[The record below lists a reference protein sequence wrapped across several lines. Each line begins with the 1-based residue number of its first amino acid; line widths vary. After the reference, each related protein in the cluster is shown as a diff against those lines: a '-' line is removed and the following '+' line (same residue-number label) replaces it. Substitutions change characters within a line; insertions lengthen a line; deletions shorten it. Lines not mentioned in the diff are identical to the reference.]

1 MSAGAPSR
9 RIGDVVKCENCQADR
24 QIVNIEKTSDG
35 KKITLVCRH
44 TFVDRVM
51 VVTENL
57 DITENVDSI
66 TEKNPVEGIRKA
78 VMENDYA
85 KIVILACSVFENYGK
100 EILAWYLNED
110 EKNQKNENNQTGA
123 NNNTLT

>member
-1 MSAGAPSR
+1 MSAGALSR

-66 TEKNPVEGIRKA
+66 TEKNTCGRYK
-78 VMENDYA
+78 
-85 KIVILACSVFENYGK
+85 KSSYG
-100 EILAWYLNED
+100 E
-110 EKNQKNENNQTGA
+110 
-123 NNNTLT
+123 

>member
-1 MSAGAPSR
+1 MLSHMLAGALSR

-51 VVTENL
+51 VVTEKWTSL
-57 DITENVDSI
+57 RML
-66 TEKNPVEGIRKA
+66 IR
-78 VMENDYA
+78 
-85 KIVILACSVFENYGK
+85 
-100 EILAWYLNED
+100 
-110 EKNQKNENNQTGA
+110 
-123 NNNTLT
+123 